1 MFRSLNSLGA
11 LTKYYLRYKWYLIGG
26 FIFIAISNFFRVLQ
40 PQYIRRAMDTALD
53 MLPLYTMIKSSPQA
67 ALVQQ
72 TIITQLVWFGL
83 IVIAQALIMGIFM
96 FFMRQT
102 VIVMSRLVEYDMR
115 KEIYSHLQEMDQTS
129 HNQHS
134 TGDKM
139 ARITEDVS
147 HVRSYLGP
155 AILYNMNLVTLFAM
169 VIFAM
174 FQVNTT
180 LAVYTLIPL
189 PFLSYGIFKVSE
201 IINRR
206 SKLIQTQLSKLS
218 TLSLEI
224 ISGIRL
230 VKSYAQEA
238 RMQEFYAAEANDYSA
253 KFLSR
258 ARVDAVFFPLMTLVI
273 GVSTLINLW
282 VGGKQVAAGSVTP
295 GNIAEFFIYIILL
308 TWPIT
313 SLGWTASLIQ
323 QAAVSQGRINEMLD
337 IKPLHPQ
344 GTMKVPAA
352 EGALVF
358 EHVSYR
364 YRDTGILA
372 LQDFNVTVP
381 LGSKIAIIGETGS
394 GKSTVA
400 RLLIRFYQP
409 DHGRILFNGQDIS
422 NMSLTS
428 WRDIIGYVPQDSFL
442 FSDTIANN
450 ISFGAR
456 QNTGLDHIK
465 KFAAYASVDE
475 EITAMPDGYQTLVGE
490 RGVTL
495 SGGQKQ
501 RISIARALISSPKI
515 LLLDN
520 ALSAVDADTE
530 ARISQFL
537 NEVKGDMTLVNI
549 TQRLTTSIAYDQIV
563 VLDQGRV
570 SEIGTHEQL
579 MSLKGYYYRLYVRQ
593 NPAEF
598 QA

>member
-1 MFRSLNSLGA
+1 MIKSLHSLSA
-11 LTKYYLRYKWYLIGG
+11 LNKYYLKYKWYLLGG
-26 FIFIAISNFFRVLQ
+26 FLFIAISNFFRVLQ
-40 PQYIRRAMDTALD
+40 PQYIRKAMDTALD
-53 MLPLYTMIKSSPQA
+53 MLPLYNTAKSSPYA
-67 ALVQQ
+67 FVVQQ
-72 TIITQLVWFGL
+72 SIISQLVWFGL
-83 IVIAQALIMGIFM
+83 IVIIQAIIMGVFM

-115 KEIYSHLQEMDQTS
+115 QEIYHHLQEMDQTS
-129 HNQHS
+129 HNLLT

-155 AILYNMNLVTLFAM
+155 AILYNMNLVTLFFM

-174 FQVNTT
+174 FNVNPT

-189 PFLSYGIFKVSE
+189 PFLSFGIFKISE
-201 IINRR
+201 VINKR

-230 VKSYAQEA
+230 VKSYAQES
-238 RMQEFYAAEANDYSA
+238 RMQEYYAAEANDYST
-253 KFLSR
+253 KYLSR
-258 ARVDAVFFPLMTLVI
+258 ARIDAVFFPLMILVI
-273 GVSTLINLW
+273 GISTLTNLW
-282 VGGKQVAAGSVTP
+282 IGGKQVAAGTVTP

-323 QAAVSQGRINEMLD
+323 QAAVSQARINEMLHTE
-337 IKPLHPQ
+337 PLHANGNFPIPGNATSLQ
-344 GTMKVPAA
+344 FA
-352 EGALVF
+352 
-358 EHVSYR
+358 HVGYT

-372 LQDFNVTVP
+372 LHDFDATIR
-381 LGSKIAIIGETGS
+381 LGTKVAIIGETGS

-400 RLLIRFYQP
+400 RLLLQYYQP
-409 DHGRILFNGQDIS
+409 DLGHIVFGGQEIGKINLED
-422 NMSLTS
+422 
-428 WRDIIGYVPQDSFL
+428 WRDLIGYVPQDSFL

-450 ISFGAR
+450 IAFGAKSDVS
-456 QNTGLDHIK
+456 LDLIK
-465 KFAAYASVDE
+465 MFATYAAVNG
-475 EITAMPDGYQTLVGE
+475 EIDAMPQGYETLVGE

-501 RISIARALISSPKI
+501 RISIARALMSKPKI

-530 ARISQFL
+530 AKISQFL
-537 NEVKGDMTLVNI
+537 NDVQGDITLINI
-549 TQRLTTSIAYDQIV
+549 TQRLNSSLEYDQII
-563 VLDQGRV
+563 VLEMGRII
-570 SEIGTHEQL
+570 EKGTHSELMAEQ
-579 MSLKGYYYRLYVRQ
+579 GYYYRLYTRQ
-593 NPAEF
+593 NT
-598 QA
+598 